1 MGRFAIKLSSLF
13 ILFLFFLPFAQALTL
28 NISFPLKISELI
40 LGVLIFIFIAKTTAF
55 KKLETLTKVSLV
67 ILLFLVWSILSFA
80 INSFWHYPYP
90 LKTIPFRISAIGDS
104 FLRLCYIV
112 LNILVFFISVFFL
125 RKTPNVLKYWVYG
138 AIIASIYSWYLFV
151 FSGLNLP
158 YFKLFGMEEAPQAL
172 SGFIRCGTFKEGNF
186 LGLYLLLS
194 AIISFYLQMKKTG
207 IFLLLTIA
215 TTFSTITILSTIIF
229 LFFLIRKN
237 FLKRK
242 TFKIL
247 VIIMPFMFLTSLY
260 IVKTPYFQTYVLAKI
275 NTPSNV
281 LSKWSFSKVDRTITA
296 RIGYFQGINNLFFGV
311 GPFNYGLHYDEYND
325 SKTFILN
332 NNEWSLSFFSKENK
346 RSIANNVYIEVFA
359 EYGLFGFFIF
369 ITFLIKI
376 LRLSIKNKND
386 LITGGIIAILISF
399 NAFPSFIMLFVWVF
413 LAIPAAFEN
422 LKLKENKD

>member
-1 MGRFAIKLSSLF
+1 MKVRLTAFF
-13 ILFLFFLPFAQALTL
+13 CLFLFYLPFNQALTF
-28 NISFPLKISELI
+28 NIGFPLKISELI
-40 LGVLIFIFIAKTTAF
+40 LGVLIFIFIAKAVAF
-55 KKLETLTKVSLV
+55 KKLETPTKIRLV
-67 ILLFLVWSILSFA
+67 ILLFLAWSTLSFV
-80 INSFWHYPYP
+80 INYFWHYPYP
-90 LKTIPFRISAIGDS
+90 LKTIPFRISAVGDS
-104 FLRLCYIV
+104 FLRLCYVV
-112 LNILVFFISVFFL
+112 LNILCFFISVFFL
-125 RKTPNVLKYWVYG
+125 RKNPNILKYWVYG
-138 AIIASIYSWYLFV
+138 AIIASIYSWYLFLS
-151 FSGLNLP
+151 SGFNLP
-158 YFKLFGMEEAPQAL
+158 YVKLFGMEESPQAL

-194 AIISFYLQMKKTG
+194 SIISFYLQKKKLG

-215 TTFSTITILSTIIF
+215 TTFSTITILSTIVF
-229 LFFLIRKN
+229 LIFLIRKN

-247 VIIMPFMFLTSLY
+247 VIIFPFMFLATLY
-260 IVKTPYFQTYVLAKI
+260 IANTPYFQTYVFAKI
-275 NTPSNV
+275 NTPSNI
-281 LSKWSFSKVDRTITA
+281 LTKWSFSKVDRTITA
-296 RIGYFQGINNLFFGV
+296 RIGYFQGVNNLFFGV

-325 SKTFILN
+325 FKTFILN
-332 NNEWSLSFFSKENK
+332 NNDWSFSFFSKENK

-369 ITFLIKI
+369 IIFLIKI

-422 LKLKENKD
+422 LKLKDNND

>member
-1 MGRFAIKLSSLF
+1 
-13 ILFLFFLPFAQALTL
+13 
-28 NISFPLKISELI
+28 
-40 LGVLIFIFIAKTTAF
+40 
-55 KKLETLTKVSLV
+55 
-67 ILLFLVWSILSFA
+67 
-80 INSFWHYPYP
+80 
-90 LKTIPFRISAIGDS
+90 
-104 FLRLCYIV
+104 
-112 LNILVFFISVFFL
+112 
-125 RKTPNVLKYWVYG
+125 
-138 AIIASIYSWYLFV
+138 
-151 FSGLNLP
+151 
-158 YFKLFGMEEAPQAL
+158 
-172 SGFIRCGTFKEGNF
+172 
-186 LGLYLLLS
+186 
-194 AIISFYLQMKKTG
+194 
-207 IFLLLTIA
+207 
-215 TTFSTITILSTIIF
+215 
-229 LFFLIRKN
+229 
-237 FLKRK
+237 
-242 TFKIL
+242 
-247 VIIMPFMFLTSLY
+247 MFLTSLY